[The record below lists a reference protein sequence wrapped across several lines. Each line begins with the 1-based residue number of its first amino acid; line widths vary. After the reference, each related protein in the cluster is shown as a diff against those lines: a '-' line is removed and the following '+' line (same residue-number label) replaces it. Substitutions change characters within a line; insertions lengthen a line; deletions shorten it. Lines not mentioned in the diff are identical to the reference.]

1 MHRKYERKVIDMEDK
16 LGTTQRCPTGSFAY
30 TIKSGDTLFQLARIN
45 NTTVE
50 AIMRINPGI
59 NPNNLQIGQ
68 IICIP
73 RGTTPPPQP
82 SCPNGFFHTIR
93 PGDTLFRLSQQ
104 FGVSVDAIIR
114 ANPGINP
121 NNLQIGQRICIPGAV
136 PPMPSCPNGF
146 FYTIKAGDT
155 LFRLSQQFNVGVDE
169 IIRANPGID
178 PNRLQIGQTICIPR
192 PVTPTPPVPPCPNG
206 FYYAVR
212 AGDTFFGISQQFGVS
227 VDAIIR
233 ANPGIDPNR
242 LQIGQIICIPTF

>member
-1 MHRKYERKVIDMEDK
+1 MEDK

-82 SCPNGFFHTIR
+82 SCLMDFPYNKAR
-93 PGDTLFRLSQQ
+93 DTLFRLSQQ

-114 ANPGINP
+114 ANPESIQTTTNWPGY
-121 NNLQIGQRICIPGAV
+121 IPGAV

-169 IIRANPGID
+169 IIRGNPGID
-178 PNRLQIGQTICIPR
+178 LIG
-192 PVTPTPPVPPCPNG
+192 
-206 FYYAVR
+206 FK
-212 AGDTFFGISQQFGVS
+212 
-227 VDAIIR
+227 
-233 ANPGIDPNR
+233 
-242 LQIGQIICIPTF
+242 